1 MKRKLII
8 YIVGTLIIISLAFTS
23 FYLQESKVD
32 GETRILSKEEQTELA
47 EFNNFLMKE
56 GGLLSSVSE
65 ELRKAGYEYQIS
77 GMVYSMDDIR
87 IFVIVPDN
95 EVITDK
101 TQKEINNIYKDM
113 VSKHNL
119 NWDAFNIKVVHYN
132 EMK

>member
-1 MKRKLII
+1 
-8 YIVGTLIIISLAFTS
+8 
-23 FYLQESKVD
+23 
-32 GETRILSKEEQTELA
+32 
-47 EFNNFLMKE
+47 MKE

-65 ELRKAGYEYQIS
+65 ELRKAGYEYQIA
-77 GMVYSMDDIR
+77 GMVYSMDDIG

-101 TQKEINNIYKDM
+101 IQKEINKIYKDM

-119 NWDAFNIKVVHYN
+119 NWDVFNIKVVHYY

>member
-1 MKRKLII
+1 MKRKFII
-8 YIVGTLIIISLAFTS
+8 YIVGTLIISLAFVF
-23 FYLQESKVD
+23 FYLQESKTE
-32 GETRILSKEEQTELA
+32 GENHILTKEEQAELA
-47 EFNNFLMKE
+47 EFNDSLMKE

-65 ELRKAGYEYQIS
+65 ELRKAGYRYQIA

-87 IFVIVPDN
+87 IFVLVPDE

-119 NWDAFNIKVVHYN
+119 NWEAFNIKVVHYN

>member
-1 MKRKLII
+1 MKRKLI

-47 EFNNFLMKE
+47 EFNDSLMKE

-119 NWDAFNIKVVHYN
+119 NWDAFNIKVVHNN